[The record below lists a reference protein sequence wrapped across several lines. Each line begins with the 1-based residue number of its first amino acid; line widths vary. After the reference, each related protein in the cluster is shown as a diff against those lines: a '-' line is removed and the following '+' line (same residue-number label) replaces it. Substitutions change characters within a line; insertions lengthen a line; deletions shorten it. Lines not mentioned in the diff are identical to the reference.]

1 MFIAHRARLFL
12 IISGILAVLAVAST
26 FVFGL
31 RLGIEFTGGT
41 ALTVSVENRTISKD
55 ELESAIRSVMADA
68 PLSIRALGDTEYI
81 VRTTFVSD
89 EQRAAL
95 DRALG
100 ELEGASLL
108 QTSIIGP
115 TIGLEFQRKAM
126 VAIILVVLAIVFYIA
141 FAFRRV
147 TQGTSSWV
155 LSGAT
160 IVALIFDIL
169 ITIAAF
175 ALFGVLFGAEVGLLF
190 VAALLTTL
198 GYSVNDSIV
207 VFDKLREKL
216 LFNQEKKIKED
227 LETTVGK
234 AISETLTRSINTSV
248 TTSLVLIALAAFGS
262 ETTRVFSLTLL
273 VGVIS
278 GTYSSLFLASPL
290 VLAFEAHRARKKHSP
305 KKGK

>member
-1 MFIAHRARLFL
+1 MFIARRARTFL
-12 IISGILAVLAVAST
+12 IITGILAALAVVSVA
-26 FVFGL
+26 VFGL
-31 RLGIEFTGGT
+31 RMGIEFTGGT
-41 ALTVSVENRTISKD
+41 ALTVSVENEAVSKG
-55 ELESAIRSVMADA
+55 EIEAAMRSVITEA
-68 PLSIRALGDTEYI
+68 PLSIRAFGAEGYI
-81 VRTTFVSD
+81 VRTAFVTD
-89 EQRAAL
+89 EERAAL
-95 DRALG
+95 ARALE
-100 ELEGASLL
+100 ELAGASLL

-115 TIGLEFQRKAM
+115 TIGFEFQQKAI

-141 FAFRRV
+141 FAFRRIEH
-147 TQGTSSWV
+147 GTSSWV

-160 IVALIFDIL
+160 ITALMFDL
-169 ITIAAF
+169 AITVAAF
-175 ALFGVLFGAEVGLLF
+175 AIFGVLFGAEVGLLF